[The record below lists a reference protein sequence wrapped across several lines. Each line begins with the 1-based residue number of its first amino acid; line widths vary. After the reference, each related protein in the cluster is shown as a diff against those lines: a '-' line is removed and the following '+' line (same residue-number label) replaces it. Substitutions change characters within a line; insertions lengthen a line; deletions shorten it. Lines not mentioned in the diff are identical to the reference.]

1 MELQIIQ
8 KSKREIKGAKVQG
21 FFVSLPKQFHTQIPH
36 TVVGIDPGIRNLGV
50 SIIYPNTYGDIDKAQ
65 TYHIY
70 MPSIDKS
77 RVVQGMGIFQSILAS
92 LCQYIIILGDDLDII
107 IEGAAYS
114 MKGRQVTMAYYRATA
129 ALYFLKIGKEAKLV
143 SPLTIR
149 KGVFGSGKIKAKEE
163 WTNIPGDASAALA
176 CALYATL

>member
-8 KSKREIKGAKVQG
+8 KSKKEIKGAKVQG
-21 FFVSLPKQFHTQIPH
+21 FFVALPKQYHIQIPN
-36 TVVGIDPGIRNLGV
+36 TIVGVDPGIRNIGL

-70 MPSIDKS
+70 MPDIEKD
-77 RVVQGMGIFQSILAS
+77 RVVKGMRIFQSVLAE
-92 LCQYIIILGDDLDII
+92 LCQYVILPEEDLDII

-129 ALYFLKIGKEAKLV
+129 ALYFLKIGKEAKLI

-163 WTNIPGDASAALA
+163 WTNIPGDSAAALA